1 MNEMKFR
8 HYLLIAVSLASAIMV
23 FKDDLA
29 SGRLS
34 ASGGILFFL
43 LKCLMLAMIATV
55 AALAMMLADF
65 IVKDNDL

>member
-1 MNEMKFR
+1 MKLR
-8 HYLLIAVSLASAIMV
+8 YYLVIAITLGFTTLM
-23 FKDDLA
+23 FKEDLV
-29 SGRLS
+29 SGRLGAPKGLS
-34 ASGGILFFL
+34 FFL